1 LGNGVFDLS
10 TGGVAGKESFDK
22 IGSGGS
28 LRPTQQ
34 VISLSGW
41 EMQRSLTRRK
51 IIGIFSAL
59 GLATAAGSLGA
70 MRAWAAP
77 LPQPQGKV
85 ILTIS
90 GRIANTNNGNSA
102 EFDMPM
108 LEAIGIES
116 FTTKTPWYKDPVT
129 FSGVPMARLL
139 AFVGANGTSLSVTA
153 LNDYATEIPF
163 EDFKTLPVMLAI
175 KRDGAYMPV
184 RDKGPLFIVYNYD
197 SNPDLQHQRFYSRSA
212 WQVAR
217 MVVK

>member
-1 LGNGVFDLS
+1 VE
-10 TGGVAGKESFDK
+10 TGGSRRNGFM
-22 IGSGGS
+22 
-28 LRPTQQ
+28 L
-34 VISLSGW
+34 LSGW
-41 EMQRSLTRRK
+41 EMGRNLTRRTFV
-51 IIGIFSAL
+51 GICNVL
-59 GLATAAGSLGA
+59 GLATAAASVGA
-70 MRAWAAP
+70 APGWAAA
-77 LPQPQGKV
+77 LPKPEGKV

-108 LEAIGIES
+108 IEAIGIES

-139 AFVGANGTSLSVTA
+139 AFVGATGSSLSVTA
-153 LNDYATEIPF
+153 LNDYATEIPV
-163 EDFKTLPVMLAI
+163 EDFKTLPVMLAT